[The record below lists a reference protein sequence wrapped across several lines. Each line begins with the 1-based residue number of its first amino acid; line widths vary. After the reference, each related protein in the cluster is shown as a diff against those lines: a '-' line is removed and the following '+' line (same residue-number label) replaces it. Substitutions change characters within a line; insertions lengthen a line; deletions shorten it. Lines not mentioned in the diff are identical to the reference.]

1 MVLKGDCKGENV
13 FPFCSLKILLSGF
26 QFFLVGGN
34 AWNGGSSGLFT
45 FNVNNAVGITDV
57 NNGSGVKC
65 RNYIIKKHP
74 LKHHA
79 EAKINTLSDELVA
92 NSEES

>member
-1 MVLKGDCKGENV
+1 M

-65 RNYIIKKHP
+65 RNYTIKQYP
-74 LKHHA
+74 LKDHA
-79 EAKINTLSDELVA
+79 EAKIHTISNELVG
-92 NSEES
+92 SPKSRKYRL

>member
-1 MVLKGDCKGENV
+1 MVLKGDCEGV
-13 FPFCSLKILLSGF
+13 GVCPFCYCCWGRCGF
-26 QFFLVGGN
+26 RVFLVGGN
-34 AWNGGSSGLFT
+34 AWNGGSSGLFA

-65 RNYIIKKHP
+65 RNYIIKQHP

>member
-1 MVLKGDCKGENV
+1 M
-13 FPFCSLKILLSGF
+13 F
-26 QFFLVGGN
+26 
-34 AWNGGSSGLFT
+34 A
-45 FNVNNAVGITDV
+45 FNVNNAVGITDA

-65 RNYIIKKHP
+65 RNYIIKQHP